1 MHKTPGKRRAKRVVC
16 AALALSAAVAAA
28 ELWYYPHYRRDAFDL
43 SAKPHEELRVTSA
56 NVRTLSPADLGKKSW
71 LYRASLLLRV
81 LDHEQPDVIGFQ
93 EVTRV
98 HYAYLQKHLTGYD
111 SVIAYRSGAYFSE
124 GCPIFYNTER
134 FTLTDKGSFWLSET
148 PDRSSKS
155 WGAAFPRVCSYV
167 ILRETATDKPLVVF
181 NTHLDHVSAEARIR
195 GIGVVLD
202 KLRQFGNLPCV
213 LMGDLNAVENSE
225 TYRAA
230 TENFD
235 DAKYRTADP
244 PTGPTYQN
252 FGKALERENIDYFL
266 ISKTGINVQ
275 SYAILAETFDGVF
288 PSDHFPIALRMTL
301 E

>member
-1 MHKTPGKRRAKRVVC
+1 MHKTPGKRRAKRAVC
-16 AALALSAAVAAA
+16 AALAVTAAVAAA
-28 ELWYYPHYRRDAFDL
+28 ELRYYPHYRRAAFDATPR
-43 SAKPHEELRVTSA
+43 SHEELRVTSA
-56 NVRTLSPADLGKKSW
+56 NVRCISPTDLGKKSW
-71 LYRASLLLRV
+71 FYRASLLLRV
-81 LDHEQPDVIGFQ
+81 LDNEQPDVIGFQ

-111 SVIAYRSGAYFSE
+111 NVIAYRSSGLLSE
-124 GCPIFYNTER
+124 SCPIFYNTER

-148 PDRSSKS
+148 PERSSKS

-195 GIGVVLD
+195 GVGVVLD
-202 KLRQFGNLPCV
+202 KLRQFGDLPCV
-213 LMGDLNAVENSE
+213 LMGDLNAVEDSD

-230 TENFD
+230 TEIFD

-244 PTGPTYQN
+244 PTGPTFQKW
-252 FGKALERENIDYFL
+252 GEAPDRENIDYFL
-266 ISKTGINVQ
+266 ISKTGISVQ
-275 SYAILAETFDGVF
+275 SYQILDTTFDGAY

-301 E
+301 D

>member
-1 MHKTPGKRRAKRVVC
+1 MHKERRKMRADPVVC
-16 AALALSAAVAAA
+16 ALLALASAITAA
-28 ELWYYPHYRRDAFDL
+28 ELRYYPHYRRAAIDL
-43 SAKPHEELRVTSA
+43 SPQQHAEIRVTSA
-56 NVRTLSPADLGKKSW
+56 NVRCLSPTDLGKKSW
-71 LYRASLLLRV
+71 FYRAPLLLRV
-81 LDHEQPDVIGFQ
+81 LRDEQPDVIGFQ

-98 HYAYLQKHLTGYD
+98 HYAYLQAHLTGYD
-111 SVIAYRSGAYFSE
+111 SVIAYRDGNPLSE

-134 FTLTDKGSFWLSET
+134 FALTKKGSFWLSET

-181 NTHLDHVSAEARIR
+181 NTHLDHVSDEARIR

-202 KLRQFGNLPCV
+202 KLRQFGGLPCV
-213 LMGDLNAVENSE
+213 LMGDLNAVEDSD

-230 TENFD
+230 TESFD

-244 PTGPTYQN
+244 PTGPTYQKWGRAPN
-252 FGKALERENIDYFL
+252 RENIDYFL
-266 ISKTGINVQ
+266 ISKTGIGVQ
-275 SYAILAETFDGVF
+275 SYKILDTTFDGVY

>member
-1 MHKTPGKRRAKRVVC
+1 MHKTRRKQHARLAVC
-16 AALALSAAVAAA
+16 VLLALTSAVAAA
-28 ELWYYPHYRRDAFDL
+28 ELRYYPNYRRDTVDL
-43 SAKPHEELRVTSA
+43 SPQKHAEIRVTSA
-56 NVRTLSPADLGKKSW
+56 NVRCLSPTDLGKKSW
-71 LYRASLLLRV
+71 FYRAPLLLRV
-81 LDHEQPDVIGFQ
+81 LADEQPDVIGFQ

-98 HYAYLQKHLTGYD
+98 HYAYLQTQMTGYD
-111 SVIAYRSGAYFSE
+111 SVIAYRDGSYFSE
-124 GCPIFYNTER
+124 GCPIFYNAER

-181 NTHLDHVSAEARIR
+181 NTHLDHVSDEARIR
-195 GIGVVLD
+195 GIGVVLE
-202 KLRQFGNLPCV
+202 KLRQFGGQPCV
-213 LMGDLNAVENSE
+213 LMGDLNAVEDSE

-230 TENFD
+230 TDTFD

-252 FGKALERENIDYFL
+252 WGKAPDRENIDYFL
-266 ISKTGINVQ
+266 ISKTGIGVQ
-275 SYAILAETFDGVF
+275 SYQILDKTFDGVY
-288 PSDHFPIALRMTL
+288 PSDHFPIALHMTL

>member
-1 MHKTPGKRRAKRVVC
+1 MHKTRRKQHAKHAVC
-16 AALALSAAVAAA
+16 VLLALTSAVAAA
-28 ELWYYPHYRRDAFDL
+28 ELRYYPQYRRDTVDL
-43 SAKPHEELRVTSA
+43 SPQKHAEIRATSA
-56 NVRTLSPADLGKKSW
+56 NVRCLSPTDLGKKSW
-71 LYRASLLLRV
+71 FYRAPLLLRV
-81 LDHEQPDVIGFQ
+81 LADEQPDVIGFQ

-98 HYAYLQKHLTGYD
+98 HYAYLQSHLTGYD
-111 SVIAYRSGAYFSE
+111 SVIAYRDGSYFSE
-124 GCPIFYNTER
+124 GCPIFYNAER

-181 NTHLDHVSAEARIR
+181 NTHLDHVSDEARIR
-195 GIGVVLD
+195 GIGVVLE
-202 KLRQFGNLPCV
+202 KLRQFGGQPCV
-213 LMGDLNAVENSE
+213 LMGDLNAVESSE

-230 TENFD
+230 TDAFD

-252 FGKALERENIDYFL
+252 WGKEPDRENIDYFL
-266 ISKTGINVQ
+266 ISETGIGVQ
-275 SYAILAETFDGVF
+275 SYQILDTAFDGVY